1 MKIEII
7 NSKEITVNG
16 VLFTPAIAKPK
27 PKAVKNE
34 DHPAWE
40 GFIKLWTLYEKKGNK
55 NQAFKNLIAL
65 TQNQRNEMYKKVQKY
80 VKSTPD
86 KAFRKGLEVYLN
98 KKKEHWNDLIV
109 QPEPK
114 GYNKQPVVSSSS
126 FEAYVKPERP
136 KSTVNVTNRIA
147 MLKGG
152 K

>member
-7 NSKEITVNG
+7 NSKEIIVNG

-27 PKAVKNE
+27 PKTVKNE

-109 QPEPK
+109 QPEPQGMFAK
-114 GYNKQPVVSSSS
+114 PATGSASHKL
-126 FEAYVKPERP
+126 YVKPTMP
-136 KSTVNVTNRIA
+136 KATVDVSNRIA
-147 MLKGG
+147 ILKGG